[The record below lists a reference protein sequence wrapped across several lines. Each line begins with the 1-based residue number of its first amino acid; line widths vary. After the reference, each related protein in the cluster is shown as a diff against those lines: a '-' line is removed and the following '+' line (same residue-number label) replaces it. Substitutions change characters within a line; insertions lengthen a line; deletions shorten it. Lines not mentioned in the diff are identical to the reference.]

1 MFIHLPIEIESI
13 IYKKL
18 HHLYM
23 KDICYEL
30 INCIVL
36 VRLKSGYLSF
46 LIGNHNNNYYNCLE
60 NFIDRIH

>member
-1 MFIHLPIEIESI
+1 MFENLPIEIESI

-18 HHLYM
+18 HRLYM

-30 INCIVL
+30 TNCISW

-46 LIGNHNNNYYNCLE
+46 LIGKYNKYYNCLE
-60 NFIDRIH
+60 NFIDYVH